1 MFRVRFVC
9 AGLLAAAILA
19 NCQQLQQPVEATP
32 AQKISV
38 AIDTDKTGE
47 PISKYIYGQFI
58 EHLGRCIYGGIWAE
72 MLEDRKFYYP
82 VTDEFEPYSEE
93 SKEGGDFPVVT
104 GSPWKV
110 IGPAGSVKMITENSY
125 VGEQTPEVELPGEGT
140 ACGIEQLELALIEG
154 KEYTGRIVLA
164 GRPEAAPIKVSLI
177 WGGGK
182 DDRETVTI
190 DKIGSD
196 FAKYP
201 FKFKA
206 GADTDNGKLQIIGHG
221 KGKFKIGTVSLMPA
235 DNIKGMR
242 ADTLELLKQ
251 LNAPLYR
258 WPGGNFV
265 SGYDWRDGI
274 GDPDKRP
281 PKKNPAWTGLEHND
295 FGLDEFVAFCREVN
309 AEPMIAVNTGFGD
322 AHSAYEEVVYANG
335 SVDTPM
341 GKWRAENGH
350 STPYNVKFWCVGNEM
365 YGAWQ
370 LGFMSLEHYTL
381 KHNRFAKKMWKADPS
396 IKLVGVGNTEDEE
409 SRQVSA
415 KWSRVMLEKCANSM
429 DLISEHWYVGFEYRD
444 KTAEVIE
451 HVAKPVRR
459 TREKA
464 DYHRALRGKLDSLKG
479 KDIRIALDE
488 WNYWYGP
495 HVYGE
500 LGVRYHMQDALG
512 IAAGLHEMFR
522 NSDLYYMANYAQTVN
537 VIGCIKTTKT
547 EAGFATTAM
556 PLMLYRKYF
565 GVIPVEVS
573 GVPEPLDVVAAWT
586 EGREAITI
594 AVVNPTEKKYEL
606 KLDVKNAKLGNDGN
620 VWWVQN
626 SDPMAYNTPGQE
638 PQVTI
643 EEKAVSE
650 ITNKLSVPPL
660 SISLYKVITMN

>member
-1 MFRVRFVC
+1 MRRLTGAC
-9 AGLLAAAILA
+9 AVLLVI
-19 NCQQLQQPVEATP
+19 ATTTW
-32 AQKISV
+32 AQGV
-38 AIDTDKTGE
+38 
-47 PISKYIYGQFI
+47 
-58 EHLGRCIYGGIWAE
+58 
-72 MLEDRKFYYP
+72 
-82 VTDEFEPYSEE
+82 
-93 SKEGGDFPVVT
+93 
-104 GSPWKV
+104 
-110 IGPAGSVKMITENSY
+110 
-125 VGEQTPEVELPGEGT
+125 
-140 ACGIEQLELALIEG
+140 
-154 KEYTGRIVLA
+154 
-164 GRPEAAPIKVSLI
+164 
-177 WGGGK
+177 
-182 DDRETVTI
+182 
-190 DKIGSD
+190 
-196 FAKYP
+196 
-201 FKFKA
+201 
-206 GADTDNGKLQIIGHG
+206 GHG
-221 KGKFKIGTVSLMPA
+221 KGKFMIGTASLMPA
-235 DNIKGMR
+235 DNVNGMR
-242 ADTLELLKQ
+242 PDTLVLLKE
-251 LNAPLYR
+251 LDAPLYR

-265 SGYDWRDGI
+265 SGYDWRDGV
-274 GDPDKRP
+274 GDVDRRP

-341 GKWRAENGH
+341 GKWRAQNGNPA
-350 STPYNVKFWCVGNEM
+350 PYNVEFWCVGNEM

-409 SRQVSA
+409 ARQVSA
-415 KWSRVMLEKCANSM
+415 QWSQVMLEKCANSM

-547 EAGFATTAM
+547 EAGFATTG
-556 PLMLYRKYF
+556 LVLKLYRKHF
-565 GVIPVEVS
+565 GEIPVKIS
-573 GVPEPLDVVAAWT
+573 DVPEPLDIVAAWT
-586 EGREAITI
+586 KDRDALTI
-594 AVVNPTEKKYEL
+594 GIVNPTRGEYQLAMDL
-606 KLDVKNAKLGNDGN
+606 KGANLTGQGQK
-620 VWWVQN
+620 WVIAHD
-626 SDPMAYNTPGQE
+626 DPMAYNEPGKE
-638 PQVTI
+638 PKVAIEQSPVTG
-643 EEKAVSE
+643 VSDGLLAGP
-650 ITNKLSVPPL
+650 LSVNLYRL
-660 SISLYKVITMN
+660 SVR

>member
-1 MFRVRFVC
+1 MFRVRPACIAF
-9 AGLLAAAILA
+9 LMAAILA
-19 NCQQLQQPVEATP
+19 GCQQLQQSVETTP
-32 AQKISV
+32 AQEISV

-110 IGPAGSVKMITENSY
+110 IGPVGTVKMITENSY
-125 VGEQTPEVELPGEGT
+125 VGEQTLEVELPHAVPSPGSSTSSVGEQTLEVELPGEGT
-140 ACGIEQLELALIEG
+140 ACGIEQLELALIKG
-154 KEYTGRIVLA
+154 KDYTGRVILA
-164 GRPEAAPIKVSLI
+164 GSSEAVPIKVSLL

-201 FKFKA
+201 LSFKA
-206 GADTDNGKLQIIGHG
+206 GASTKNGRLQIVGLG
-221 KGKFKIGTVSLMPA
+221 EGSFKIGTVSLMPA

-281 PKKNPAWTGLEHND
+281 PRKNPAWTGLEHND

-322 AHSAYEEVVYANG
+322 AHSAHEEVVYANG
-335 SVDTPM
+335 SVDTHM
-341 GKWRAENGH
+341 GKWRAQNGNPA
-350 STPYNVKFWCVGNEM
+350 PYNVEFWCVGNEM

-381 KHNRFAKKMWKADPS
+381 KHNRFAKKMWQADASIKKLIMITSWNEWHEDTQIEPVQKADSTNLDISPAS
-396 IKLVGVGNTEDEE
+396 NAYTRGLYYQGYDSLYLDILRKEF
-409 SRQVSA
+409 
-415 KWSRVMLEKCANSM
+415 
-429 DLISEHWYVGFEYRD
+429 ISE
-444 KTAEVIE
+444 
-451 HVAKPVRR
+451 
-459 TREKA
+459 
-464 DYHRALRGKLDSLKG
+464 
-479 KDIRIALDE
+479 
-488 WNYWYGP
+488 
-495 HVYGE
+495 
-500 LGVRYHMQDALG
+500 
-512 IAAGLHEMFR
+512 
-522 NSDLYYMANYAQTVN
+522 
-537 VIGCIKTTKT
+537 
-547 EAGFATTAM
+547 
-556 PLMLYRKYF
+556 
-565 GVIPVEVS
+565 
-573 GVPEPLDVVAAWT
+573 
-586 EGREAITI
+586 
-594 AVVNPTEKKYEL
+594 
-606 KLDVKNAKLGNDGN
+606 
-620 VWWVQN
+620 
-626 SDPMAYNTPGQE
+626 
-638 PQVTI
+638 
-643 EEKAVSE
+643 
-650 ITNKLSVPPL
+650 
-660 SISLYKVITMN
+660 